1 MHKEKVLVTGGLG
14 FIGPHTVV
22 ELIHAGYQP
31 VIVDNLSNSELFIL
45 DRIAEITGVKPV
57 FHQMDLCDK
66 DAVKDLFARHTDLK
80 VVIHFA
86 AFKAVGESVKQPV
99 KYFSNNLVSLLNL
112 LELMP
117 QSGCTNMVFSSS
129 ATVYGQPDHLPVAE
143 DAEFKKALSAYGSTK
158 QMGEEILEKV
168 SATGDIKT
176 ISLRYFNPVGAH
188 PSALLGELPIGV
200 PNNLMPFVTQTAIG
214 KLKELVVYGN
224 DYNTPDGT
232 AVRDYIHVV
241 DLAKAHVKACEYMLE
256 NKMKQDVEVFNIG
269 TGKGNSVLEV
279 IDTFEK
285 VNNVKVPHRIGARR
299 VGDAEQ
305 NYADVSKANNE
316 LGWKAELKLEDMVRD
331 AWRWQQALAKK
342 EVA

>member
-1 MHKEKVLVTGGLG
+1 
-14 FIGPHTVV
+14 
-22 ELIHAGYQP
+22 
-31 VIVDNLSNSELFIL
+31 
-45 DRIAEITGVKPV
+45 
-57 FHQMDLCDK
+57 
-66 DAVKDLFARHTDLK
+66 
-80 VVIHFA
+80 
-86 AFKAVGESVKQPV
+86 
-99 KYFSNNLVSLLNL
+99 
-112 LELMP
+112 MP
-117 QSGCTNMVFSSS
+117 KSGCTNMVFSSS

-214 KLKELVVYGN
+214 KLKELVVYGK

-256 NKMKQDVEVFNIG
+256 NKIKQDVEVFNIG
-269 TGKGNSVLEV
+269 TGRGNSVLEV
-279 IDTFEK
+279 IQTFEK
-285 VNNVKVPHRIGARR
+285 VNNVKVPHRIGDRR
-299 VGDAEQ
+299 AGDAEQ
-305 NYADVSKANNE
+305 NYADVSKANND
-316 LGWKAELKLEDMVRD
+316 LGWKAELNLEDMVRD
-331 AWRWQQALAKK
+331 AWQWQQALAKK
-342 EVA
+342 EVV

>member
-14 FIGPHTVV
+14 FIGSHTVV

-31 VIVDNLSNSELFIL
+31 VIVDNLSNSEPFIL
-45 DRIAEITGVKPV
+45 DRITEISGVRPL
-57 FHQMDLCDK
+57 FHQLDLCDK
-66 DAVKDLFARHTDLK
+66 DAVKDLFAQHADLK

-99 KYFSNNLVSLLNL
+99 KYFANNLVSLLNL

-143 DAEFKKALSAYGSTK
+143 GADFKKALSAYGSTK

-214 KLKELVVYGN
+214 KLKELVVYGD

-256 NKMKQDVEVFNIG
+256 NKIKQDVEVFNIG
-269 TGKGNSVLEV
+269 TGRGNSVLEV

-305 NYADVSKANNE
+305 NYADVSRANNE
-316 LGWKAELKLEDMVRD
+316 LGWKAELNLEDMVRD
-331 AWRWQQALAKK
+331 AWRWQQALAGK
-342 EVA
+342 VTV